1 MSEPAKPTT
10 GTQVPRLA
18 PWLLPFAALCC
29 ASVLTGARQVDW
41 GQLLSLSGDAWLT
54 LTASRLP
61 RLAALVLTGVGLSV
75 CGVVLQQ
82 IVQNRFVEPA
92 TCGGLDAAKLGILV
106 SLTVAPASAFSSDDT
121 APTTCSPSALPSST
135 AASPVPPLAPST
147 SSGRAERE
155 SCGSRSLRTT
165 TKEMPCRARVS
176 DSPADGRPAAIRRCT
191 RLGPTHRPP
200 WSSTRA
206 TSSGPPGDR
215 NPWPQTASS
224 MAISRGG

>member
-1 MSEPAKPTT
+1 MSEPAKPKT

-29 ASVLTGARQVDW
+29 ASVLTGARQVEW

-92 TCGGLDAAKLGILV
+92 TCGGWMRP
-106 SLTVAPASAFSSDDT
+106 SWAFW
-121 APTTCSPSALPSST
+121 
-135 AASPVPPLAPST
+135 
-147 SSGRAERE
+147 
-155 SCGSRSLRTT
+155 
-165 TKEMPCRARVS
+165 CR
-176 DSPADGRPAAIRRCT
+176 
-191 RLGPTHRPP
+191 
-200 WSSTRA
+200 
-206 TSSGPPGDR
+206 
-215 NPWPQTASS
+215 
-224 MAISRGG
+224 